1 MAFYQSKMTDKRGA
15 SSQKISLIS
24 RLKMFFHLHR
34 QEVKNSLDNLLKTPI
49 SSMMT
54 LAVLGIALALP
65 GGLQVILKNSS
76 TLSASWDG
84 ASRFSL
90 YLTEESTEQS
100 AANLKNRLSARSDV
114 EEVVLISRQAAL
126 EEFQSTSGL
135 GDALK
140 QLDENPLPIVLEVL
154 PDEAFAT
161 PEASQRL
168 LEDFR
173 TLPEVEFAQLDMQWV
188 KRLYYLLELADR
200 AVLAL
205 AALLGFAV
213 LLIVGNTI
221 RLAIQN
227 RREEIEIIKL
237 IGATNA
243 FIRRPFLYTGL
254 WYGIGGGLF
263 AISLISISLWWLS
276 DPVSQL
282 AGLYSSGYQ
291 LAGLSFLEILQLL
304 GFSAFLGLTGSW
316 ISVTRH
322 LNQINPT

>member
-1 MAFYQSKMTDKRGA
+1 MALGNNKTVEKRGA
-15 SSQKISLIS
+15 SSQKIGIGS

-34 QEVKNSLDNLLKTPI
+34 QEIRNSLDSMIKTPL
-49 SSMMT
+49 SSLMT

-65 GGLQVILKNSS
+65 GGLQVILKNSNM
-76 TLSASWDG
+76 LSEGWDG

-90 YLTEESTEQS
+90 YLVDSVS
-100 AANLKNRLSARSDV
+100 DANATSLGNRLKARSDV
-114 EEVVLISRQAAL
+114 AEVELISRQQAL

-140 QLDENPLPIVLEVL
+140 QLEENPLPIVLEIL
-154 PDEAFAT
+154 PAENYST
-161 PEASQRL
+161 PAASQRM
-168 LEDFR
+168 LEEFR
-173 TLPEVEFAQLDMQWV
+173 KLPEVEMAQLDMQWV
-188 KRLYYLLELADR
+188 KRLYYLLDLADR
-200 AVLAL
+200 AVFALAL
-205 AALLGFAV
+205 LLGVAV

-254 WYGIGGGLF
+254 WYGVGGGIF
-263 AISLISISLWWLS
+263 AISLIWISLWWLS

-282 AGLYSSGYQ
+282 AGLYESGYR
-291 LAGLSFLEILQLL
+291 LAGLSFIETLQLL
-304 GFSAFLGLTGSW
+304 GFSTFLGLTGSW

-322 LNQINPT
+322 LSNINPT